1 MYSQNREEEILLSNL
16 PKEGYLL
23 DIGAHDGKQWSNSR
37 ALIEQGWKA
46 ILVEPS
52 PVVFV
57 ELMNNTA
64 DYRETVQL
72 ANMALTSGNED
83 IVTFYDSIG
92 DGISGYDE
100 AHLIKWGKPMTWRPM
115 FINLVN
121 VKKFL
126 KHVGY
131 DFEFIN
137 IDTEGTNWE
146 ILTAI
151 PWSQMTRIKM
161 VCVEYDNKAPEM
173 TDFMKDNGFA
183 LVHRNGENL
192 IFEKNG

>member
-1 MYSQNREEEILLSNL
+1 MYSQNREEEILINNL

-64 DYRETVQL
+64 DYRDSVQL